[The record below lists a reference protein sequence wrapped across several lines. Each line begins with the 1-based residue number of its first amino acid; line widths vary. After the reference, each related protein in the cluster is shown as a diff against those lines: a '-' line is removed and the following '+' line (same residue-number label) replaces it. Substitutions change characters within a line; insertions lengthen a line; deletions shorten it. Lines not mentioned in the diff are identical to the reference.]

1 MSNVGRI
8 SGPLLKANLERKG
21 IDLAF
26 ETDLLYLDVQTRRVG
41 IRKNNPTTE
50 LQVTNS
56 GLRTV
61 DIIADF
67 PVGVNG
73 VTFTTNN
80 ITSSNNSDFI
90 IESPQLI
97 NVPKLDT
104 DDIRFSAA
112 TISTTSTNSS
122 VNINP
127 SGTGRTNFKSTTNVT
142 GNVFINGNAL
152 YFTTTVIDPLPQT
165 EVGNLSIDVR
175 PAINNTG
182 SVGSPEYTWDQA
194 YFETVNTNNVVI
206 PTVPP
211 GISVFLTLPGNSYYV
226 SILGSD
232 TNQGNLQLSP
242 FRTIAK
248 ALSVATAGTTIHIT
262 SGTYTEVF
270 PLTVPAGVSI
280 IGTSIRGVIVQ
291 PTAGTIDKDAFL
303 LNGDTS
309 VEDLTVTGFRYNAV
323 DNTGHAFRFAN
334 NYLVTSKSPY
344 VRNVSVITKGSNIT
358 LSDPLSYNTHDA
370 GKGAYIDGSVADN
383 ISISASMLFYG
394 VTFITPGVDAVT
406 MTNGVRVEAIDCFT
420 YYANRGFY
428 ATQGL
433 LGFETVNGTAP
444 GVVNVG
450 PGYTSISYTPD
461 SVNLDKSLYTSQA
474 FVDSLVGQT
483 AVLDRYPLQPLF
495 YQVVSVVTD
504 PIYPTQ
510 WRMTFDQNIDPTAQL
525 KPISFY
531 PDIGTTLIVTND
543 IWDTTGNSVGEKWVA
558 WYKYNLPVNFE
569 TTVGKDWTINVAGT
583 LYVVDYVIEDPVNTN
598 MWRIYVTTS
607 LVAGFGIPV
616 FSSPGVATTVTYGA
630 EIRCISCANVYGKYG
645 FVGNGADVLA
655 YLIGHNFAYIGTE
668 KDASNDNTLRV
679 QANET
684 VELNGAKVRYIST
697 DHGGDFRIGDN
708 FLVNFKKGTTSFSGD
723 SFDLSGLST
732 ITVSDGTNTTILAPY
747 KVESNNFRFSGSTI
761 ETISGPINFKT
772 ATGIFLL
779 DDDVNITK
787 NLNVSGILDFKGT
800 ITVGNQS
807 TDTVT
812 IAMDLNQDIIPDVGD
827 TYNLGSSSKRW
838 TTSWIN
844 GIDLPNLT
852 IDNNTITALNS
863 NLNLVGNGTGGV
875 IVDGLTF
882 TDNILS
888 ANTGVNIRIKPRS
901 NYNVYIDS
909 SDSLRLPSGTGADKP
924 IMNSA
929 EIRYDNAL
937 NQFVGQR
944 NFRTALGG
952 VYSSNRNTRV
962 VAHPTNNTIPFVIN
976 NSTVAAITTTAI
988 SANAMNVD
996 QITGTGNTISVTGAN
1011 SLNLSTSGTGYVMI
1025 NNIKFD
1031 GDDIINLTNDPIKMP
1046 GTQFSWVKLGGT
1058 TAVLVPVNNLAAPP
1072 ANEIGTIRFN
1082 PDTQTMEVWDGDSFD
1097 NFGGVGGNATEDD
1110 VEQLT
1115 NVWTLILG

>member
-61 DIIADF
+61 DIISDF
-67 PVGVNG
+67 SVGVNG

-104 DDIRFSAA
+104 DDLRFSAA

-152 YFTTTVIDPLPQT
+152 YFTTTVTTPLPQN
-165 EVGNLSIDVR
+165 EVGNLSINVR
-175 PAINNTG
+175 PAIDNTG

-194 YFETVNTNNVVI
+194 YFENLSTNNVII

-232 TNQGNLQLSP
+232 TNQGNIQLSP

-262 SGTYTEVF
+262 SGIYTEVF
-270 PLTVPAGVSI
+270 PLVVPAGVSI
-280 IGTSIRGVIVQ
+280 IGTSIRGVTVQ
-291 PTAGTIDKDAFL
+291 PTVGTVDKDAFL
-303 LNGDTS
+303 LSGDTS
-309 VEDLTVTGFRYNAV
+309 VEDLTVTGFRYNAI
-323 DNTGHAFRFAN
+323 DNTGHAFRFVS
-334 NYLVTSKSPY
+334 NYLVTKKSPY
-344 VRNVSVITKGSNIT
+344 IRNVSVITKGSNIT
-358 LSDPLSYNTHDA
+358 LSDPLSYDTHDA
-370 GKGAYIDGSVADN
+370 GKGAYIDGSVVN
-383 ISISASMLFYG
+383 NTSISASMLFYG

-433 LGFETVNGTAP
+433 EGFA
-444 GVVNVG
+444 
-450 PGYTSISYTPD
+450 
-461 SVNLDKSLYTSQA
+461 NLS
-474 FVDSLVGQT
+474 
-483 AVLDRYPLQPLF
+483 
-495 YQVVSVVTD
+495 
-504 PIYPTQ
+504 
-510 WRMTFDQNIDPTAQL
+510 
-525 KPISFY
+525 
-531 PDIGTTLIVTND
+531 
-543 IWDTTGNSVGEKWVA
+543 
-558 WYKYNLPVNFE
+558 
-569 TTVGKDWTINVAGT
+569 TI
-583 LYVVDYVIEDPVNTN
+583 
-598 MWRIYVTTS
+598 
-607 LVAGFGIPV
+607 F
-616 FSSPGVATTVTYGA
+616 GA

-668 KDASNDNTLRV
+668 NDASNDNTLRV

-732 ITVSDGTNTTILAPY
+732 ITISDGTNTTILAPY

-800 ITVGNQS
+800 ITVGNES

-827 TYNLGSSSKRW
+827 TYNLGSSLKRW

-844 GIDLPNLT
+844 SIDLPNLT

-888 ANTGVNIRIKPRS
+888 ANTGVNIRIKPKS
-901 NYNVYIDS
+901 SYHAYIDS
-909 SDSLRLPSGTGADKP
+909 TNSLRLPSGSNTDKP

-929 EIRYDNAL
+929 EIRYDNVL

-976 NSTVAAITTTAI
+976 NSTVASIATSAVI
-988 SANAMNVD
+988 SNTINVD
-996 QITGTGNTISVTGAN
+996 QITGTGNTISVTGSN
-1011 SLNLSTSGTGYVMI
+1011 SINLSTSGTGYVML
-1025 NNIKFD
+1025 NNIKID
-1031 GDDIINLTNDPIKMP
+1031 GDNIINLTNNPIRMP
-1046 GTQFSWVKLGGT
+1046 GTQYSWVKLGGT
-1058 TAVLVPVNNLAAPP
+1058 SAVLTPTNNLASPT

-1082 PDTQTMEVWDGDSFD
+1082 PDTQAMEVWDGDSFD

>member
-61 DIIADF
+61 DIISDSS
-67 PVGVNG
+67 VTING
-73 VTFTTNN
+73 VTLNTNS
-80 ITSSNNSDFI
+80 IVSSNNSNFV

-97 NVPKLDT
+97 TVPKLAT
-104 DDIRFSAA
+104 DDLTFSTA
-112 TISTTSTNSS
+112 TIQTTLTNSS
-122 VNINP
+122 VDVNP
-127 SGTGRTNFKSTTNVT
+127 SGTGRTNFGATTNVT

-152 YFTTTVIDPLPQT
+152 YFTTTIVNPLPQS

-182 SVGSPEYTWDQA
+182 NVGNSNYTWDQA
-194 YFETVNTNNVVI
+194 FFKNVNTNNVVI
-206 PTVPP
+206 PTVPV
-211 GISVFLTLPGNSYYV
+211 GSTLYITLPGNTYYV
-226 SILGSD
+226 SVNGLD
-232 TNQGNLQLSP
+232 TNQGNIQLSP
-242 FRTIAK
+242 FRTITK
-248 ALSVATAGTTIHIT
+248 ALSVATPGSTVYIT

-270 PLTVPAGVSI
+270 PLTVPAGVAV
-280 IGTSIRGVIVQ
+280 IGQSLRSVKVQ
-291 PTAGTIDKDAFL
+291 PTVATTDKDAFL

-309 VEDLTVTGFRYNAV
+309 VEDLTVTGFNYNAV
-323 DNTGHAFRFAN
+323 NNTGHAFRFAN
-334 NYLVTSKSPY
+334 NYSATSKSPY
-344 VRNVSVITKGSNIT
+344 IRNVSVITRGTVTSLT
-358 LSDPLSYNTHDA
+358 DPLGYDTHDA
-370 GKGAYIDGSVADN
+370 GKGAYIDGSVVSN
-383 ISISASMLFYG
+383 TSPSASMLFYA
-394 VTFITPGVDAVT
+394 VTFITPGVDAIT
-406 MTNGVRVEAIDCFT
+406 MTNGVRVEAIDTFT

-444 GVVNVG
+444 EVIYVDPEGLGLSFDTYGVTVSKSGHSEALVQSWVG
-450 PGYTSISYTPD
+450 KTMATYFGPSFPVTFYTITGYESS
-461 SVNLDKSLYTSQA
+461 SQ
-474 FVDSLVGQT
+474 D
-483 AVLDRYPLQPLF
+483 
-495 YQVVSVVTD
+495 
-504 PIYPTQ
+504 PTQ
-510 WRMTFDQNIDPTAQL
+510 LWNLILAEPFNTLQQGYSFSIYSSTTTFILP
-525 KPISFY
+525 P
-531 PDIGTTLIVTND
+531 ND
-543 IWDTTGNSVGEKWVA
+543 YDTTGASVGEPWVA
-558 WYKYNLPVNFE
+558 YLKSNLPPDFN
-569 TTVGKDWTINVAGT
+569 TIVGADWSINNNGVV
-583 LYVVDYVIEDPVNTN
+583 YVVDYVIQDPVNSN
-598 MWRIYVTTS
+598 MWRIYVTTP
-607 LVAGFGIPV
+607 LVPASGIPI
-616 FSSPGVATTVTYGA
+616 FSSPGVGTTTTYGA

-645 FVGNGADVLA
+645 FVGNGASVLA

-668 KDASNDNTLRV
+668 KDSSNDNTLRV

-732 ITVSDGTNTTILAPY
+732 ITISNGTNTTILAPY
-747 KVESNNFRFSGSTI
+747 KVETNNFRVSGSTI

-779 DDDVNITK
+779 DDDVNIAK
-787 NLNVSGILDFKGT
+787 NLNVSGIVDFKGT
-800 ITVGNQS
+800 ITVGNQN
-807 TDTVT
+807 TDTIT
-812 IAMDLNQDIIPDVGD
+812 IAMDLNQDIVPDVGD
-827 TYNLGSSSKRW
+827 TYNLGSNAKRW
-838 TTSWIN
+838 ITSWTSRVE
-844 GIDLPNLT
+844 LPSLT
-852 IDNNTITALNS
+852 IDNNNITALNS
-863 NLNLVGNGTGGV
+863 NLNLIGNGTGGV
-875 IVDGLTF
+875 IVDSLIF

-888 ANTGVNIRIKPRS
+888 ANTGINVRLKPTS
-901 NYNVYIDS
+901 SYILYLDS
-909 SDSLRLPSGTGADKP
+909 TDSLRLPSGSSADKP

-929 EIRYDNAL
+929 EVRYDNVL

-952 VYSSNRNTRV
+952 VYSSNRNTRI

-976 NSTVAAITTTAI
+976 NSTIASIATNAVVSSAI
-988 SANAMNVD
+988 NAD
-996 QITGTGNTISVTGAN
+996 QITATGNTISVSGAN
-1011 SLNLSTSGTGYVMI
+1011 NLNLLTTGTGYTML
-1025 NNIKFD
+1025 NNIKLD
-1031 GDDIINLTNDPIKMP
+1031 GDNFINITNSPITMP
-1046 GTQFSWVKLGGT
+1046 GTTTRWVKFGGKS
-1058 TAVLVPVNNLAAPP
+1058 AILAPSNNLAAP
-1072 ANEIGTIRFN
+1072 ASNEIGTIRFN